1 MKDCIFCKIID
12 GSIPSKKIYED
23 DIVKVIM
30 NINPEQNGD
39 LLVVLKEHKENYT
52 CINDVE
58 ATHINRILK
67 EMDLL
72 LHEKLDISGMS
83 IITNAGSCQEIK
95 HFHIH
100 ITPGY
105 VTEQP
110 IVDLDIIYDK
120 LKGTKN

>member
-39 LLVVLKEHKENYT
+39 LLIVLKRHAENFT
-52 CINDVE
+52 KIKDE
-58 ATHINRILK
+58 EITHINNILK
-67 EMDLL
+67 DMASLVEERL
-72 LHEKLDISGMS
+72 ETSGFEV
-83 IITNAGSCQEIK
+83 ITNSGTCQEIK

-100 ITPGY
+100 LTPGY
-105 VTEQP
+105 KEPQP

-120 LKGTKN
+120 LK